1 MILIKQILAFM
12 DDYSFQVKNRA
23 FLMKKLL
30 TICPIC
36 NRVIYGKDLDLSS
49 LFKCKIEHW
58 PIMYVHCHS
67 YKNYPIHALTLYL
80 DSNFSVRSSEV
91 SEFIKIDFS

>member
-1 MILIKQILAFM
+1 M
-12 DDYSFQVKNRA
+12 DDPYFQIKDRA
-23 FLMKKLL
+23 FLMKKIL

-36 NRVIYGKDLDLSS
+36 NRVIYGKDLDIAS
-49 LFKCKIEHW
+49 LFECNIEHW
-58 PIMYVHCHS
+58 PLTYIHCHS
-67 YKNYPIHALTLYL
+67 YNNYPIHALTLYL